1 MASFNHCEVCGQK
14 FQLQTK
20 IHKGAPLLPNQR
32 FCPSCLAKIQMQQQQ
47 QQIAKR
53 AIRPQITFKTGP
65 TPFDASGYNIPNIV
79 DCPDKITYYIVYTI
93 LVGASD
99 LHLKSKAFPFIRKSG
114 KLYKID
120 DYPLTSEEIFD
131 FIKRKYK
138 SPVKITDRMEAYD
151 FTVEF
156 QSARF
161 RCNAFSDANGWCI
174 SFRLLALPST
184 DFDKLGI
191 PNVLKEIAVK
201 KSGLILITGP
211 TGSGKTTTLTCLIDY
226 MNKTM
231 NRHIITLEDPIEF
244 IHHNNACL
252 ISQREIGRDS
262 KTYED
267 AVIESLREDPDVI
280 MIGEMRD
287 QASIESALRAAE
299 TGHIVLSTLHT
310 RDSVS
315 TINRIV
321 DIFPAEQQSQIRT
334 QLAMSLLCVIS
345 QQLIPSTTEGE
356 LALATEVMICN
367 DATRAIIRES
377 RLHMMGTTLQTSS
390 SEGMYTMKASLE
402 NLYAKGRI
410 SETSMY
416 EYMIR

>member
-1 MASFNHCEVCGQK
+1 MATFNICEACGQK
-14 FQLQTK
+14 FQLKSK
-20 IHKGAPLLPNQR
+20 IRKGVPPLLNQR
-32 FCPSCLAKIQMQQQQ
+32 FCPYCLAKIQQQQQ
-47 QQIAKR
+47 TAQNTIK
-53 AIRPQITFKTGP
+53 PQVIFQSGP
-65 TPFDASGYNIPNIV
+65 TSFDSNGYNIPPIT
-79 DCPDKITYYIVYTI
+79 DCPDRITYYIVYTI

-99 LHLKSKAFPFIRKSG
+99 LHLNTKAFPFIRKCG

-120 DYPLTSEEIFD
+120 DYRLTSEEIFD

-138 SPVKITDRMEAYD
+138 NPIKITDSMEVYD
-151 FTVEF
+151 FIVEF

-184 DFDKLGI
+184 DFDELGI
-191 PNVLKEIAVK
+191 PNILKEIVAK
-201 KSGLILITGP
+201 RSGLILITGP

-244 IHHNNACL
+244 IHQNNTCL
-252 ISQREIGRDS
+252 ISQREIGRNS
-262 KTYED
+262 KTFEN

-287 QASIESALRAAE
+287 PRSIEAALRAAE

-321 DIFPAEQQSQIRT
+321 DIFPSEQQSQIRT

-345 QQLIPSTTEGE
+345 QQLITSVKEDE
-356 LALATEVMICN
+356 LVLATEVMVCN
-367 DATRAIIRES
+367 NGIRAIIRES
-377 RLHMMGTTLQTSS
+377 RLHMIATTLQTSS
-390 SEGMYTMKASLE
+390 GEGMYTMKTSLE
-402 NLYAKGRI
+402 SLYKKRRI
-410 SETSMY
+410 TEASMY

>member
-1 MASFNHCEVCGQK
+1 MVQFNYCEICGQK
-14 FQLQTK
+14 FALQNK
-20 IHKGAPLLPNQR
+20 IHNGDLFSNQR
-32 FCPSCLAKIQMQQQQ
+32 FCPSCLAKIQQRQQEDKLKNEQRVT
-47 QQIAKR
+47 I
-53 AIRPQITFKTGP
+53 KTGP
-65 TPFDASGYNIPNIV
+65 TSFDTNGYDIPNMI
-79 DCPDKITYYIVYTI
+79 DFPDKISYYIAYTI

-99 LHLKSKAFPFIRKSG
+99 LHLKTKAFPFIRKCG

-120 DYPLTSEEIFD
+120 DYRLTSEEIFD
-131 FIKRKYK
+131 FIKRKQK
-138 SPVKITDRMEAYD
+138 NVLEITDSTEVYD

-184 DFDKLGI
+184 DFDELGI
-191 PNVLKEIAVK
+191 PNILKEIAVK

-244 IHHNNACL
+244 IHQNNTCL

-267 AVIESLREDPDVI
+267 AVVESLREDPDVI

-287 QASIESALRAAE
+287 PRSIESALRAAE

-345 QQLIPSTTEGE
+345 QQLISSVNEDE
-356 LALATEVMICN
+356 LVLATEVMVCN
-367 DATRAIIRES
+367 NAIRAIIRES
-377 RLHMMGTTLQTSS
+377 ESRLHMLSTTLQMSS
-390 SEGMYTMKASLE
+390 SEGMYTMKSSLE
-402 NLYAKGRI
+402 KLYADGRI
-410 SETSMY
+410 TETSMY

>member
-1 MASFNHCEVCGQK
+1 MSRQYACAELCGIALTLFSSCHEKLPVFLFVDPDAVPLGHREDARLRFN
-14 FQLQTK
+14 
-20 IHKGAPLLPNQR
+20 PN
-32 FCPSCLAKIQMQQQQ
+32 
-47 QQIAKR
+47 
-53 AIRPQITFKTGP
+53 
-65 TPFDASGYNIPNIV
+65 GYDIPNMI
-79 DCPDKITYYIVYTI
+79 DFPDKISYYIAYTI

-99 LHLKSKAFPFIRKSG
+99 LHLKTKAFPFIRKCG

-120 DYPLTSEEIFD
+120 DYRLTSEEIFD
-131 FIKRKYK
+131 FIKRKQK
-138 SPVKITDRMEAYD
+138 NVLEITESTEVYD

-184 DFDKLGI
+184 DFDELGI
-191 PNVLKEIAVK
+191 PNILKEIAVK

-244 IHHNNACL
+244 IHQNNTCL

-267 AVIESLREDPDVI
+267 AVVESLREDPDVI

-287 QASIESALRAAE
+287 PRSIESALRAAE

-345 QQLIPSTTEGE
+345 QQLISSVNEDE
-356 LALATEVMICN
+356 LVLATEVMVCN
-367 DATRAIIRES
+367 NAIRAIIRES
-377 RLHMMGTTLQTSS
+377 ESRLHMLSTTLQMSS
-390 SEGMYTMKASLE
+390 SEGMYTMKSSLE
-402 NLYAKGRI
+402 KLYADGRI
-410 SETSMY
+410 TETSMY

>member
-1 MASFNHCEVCGQK
+1 M
-14 FQLQTK
+14 
-20 IHKGAPLLPNQR
+20 
-32 FCPSCLAKIQMQQQQ
+32 
-47 QQIAKR
+47 
-53 AIRPQITFKTGP
+53 
-65 TPFDASGYNIPNIV
+65 
-79 DCPDKITYYIVYTI
+79 
-93 LVGASD
+93 
-99 LHLKSKAFPFIRKSG
+99 
-114 KLYKID
+114 
-120 DYPLTSEEIFD
+120 
-131 FIKRKYK
+131 
-138 SPVKITDRMEAYD
+138 
-151 FTVEF
+151 
-156 QSARF
+156 
-161 RCNAFSDANGWCI
+161 
-174 SFRLLALPST
+174 
-184 DFDKLGI
+184 
-191 PNVLKEIAVK
+191 KEIAVK

-244 IHHNNACL
+244 IHQNNTCL

-267 AVIESLREDPDVI
+267 AVVESLREDPDVI

-287 QASIESALRAAE
+287 PRSIESALRAAE

-345 QQLIPSTTEGE
+345 QQLISSVNEDE
-356 LALATEVMICN
+356 LVLATEVMVCN
-367 DATRAIIRES
+367 NAIRAIIRES
-377 RLHMMGTTLQTSS
+377 ESRLHMLPTTLQMSS
-390 SEGMYTMKASLE
+390 SEGMYTMKSSLE
-402 NLYAKGRI
+402 KLYADGRI
-410 SETSMY
+410 TETSMY